1 MKLLL
6 SFSFKI
12 EIDHPNIRA
21 NAFDRILKMNLLYL
35 GILFTGEVFRFMAFC
50 ARYPYVL
57 WNMMLFAATSAIGQ
71 VRLFTSFMLED

>member
-1 MKLLL
+1 
-6 SFSFKI
+6 
-12 EIDHPNIRA
+12 
-21 NAFDRILKMNLLYL
+21 MNLLCL

-71 VRLFTSFMLED
+71 VRLFTSFMLEN